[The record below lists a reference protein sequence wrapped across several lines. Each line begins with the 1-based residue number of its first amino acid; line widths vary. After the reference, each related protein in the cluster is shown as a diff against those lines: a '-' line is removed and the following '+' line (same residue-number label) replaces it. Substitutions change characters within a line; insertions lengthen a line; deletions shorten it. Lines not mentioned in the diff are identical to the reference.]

1 MQHSFASDGVHVRTP
16 RHRSPSE
23 SVIST
28 PEVRLIN
35 GDWGCL
41 IDDVDRGRNLIL
53 DFMSSSYRDSSELS
67 PRGERP
73 QQLGVGAHREAVAIN
88 HA

>member
-1 MQHSFASDGVHVRTP
+1 M
-16 RHRSPSE
+16 
-23 SVIST
+23 
-28 PEVRLIN
+28 N
-35 GDWGCL
+35 GHWGCL
-41 IDDVDRGRNLIL
+41 IDDVDRGRYLIL